1 MLLINGSTI
10 MLTRGDTATIIV
22 GLTTEDGS
30 AYSMQEGDVLKLA
43 AKKSVRCA
51 DAVIEKESTDGVF
64 EFAPED
70 TEGLAFGDYKY
81 DIQLTTAGGDVYTVV
96 PVSTFR
102 VMEEIA

>member
-30 AYSMQEGDVLKLA
+30 AYTMQEGDALTFA
-43 AKKSVRCA
+43 AKKLVCCA
-51 DAVIEKESTDGVF
+51 DTIITKASEDGVF

-70 TEGLAFGDYKY
+70 TEGLEFGDYKY
-81 DIQLTTAGGDVYTVV
+81 DIQLTTSDGDVYTVI
-96 PVSTFR
+96 PVSTLR
-102 VMEEIA
+102 IMEEIA